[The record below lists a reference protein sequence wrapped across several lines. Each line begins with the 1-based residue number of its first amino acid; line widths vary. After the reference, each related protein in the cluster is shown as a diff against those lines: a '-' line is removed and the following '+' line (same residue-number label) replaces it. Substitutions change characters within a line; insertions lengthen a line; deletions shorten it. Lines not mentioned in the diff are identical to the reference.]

1 MATGNTIDELVIKI
15 KADTKQ
21 LQKELKQLE
30 GKIRVTGAAGNAA
43 FGMGGV
49 GIGRALVA
57 LKGPLIMASGGL
69 LAMGVAI
76 HQVAKVGM
84 EFEDLADSLNT
95 VFGSIDQG
103 TVAMGKILSFAQKT
117 PFQIETVTKSF
128 IALKSAGIEP
138 NERMMQV
145 FADTASTSTDQ
156 LGVFEALVR
165 TVQRSASGGLGL
177 EELNMIMDRGID
189 VLGILNDELG
199 LTKNSIADFGATAE
213 GAKLITDALI
223 NGLERKFGGAM
234 ESKMDNLST
243 KASNMTIAFKEL
255 ANEIYISGLDDQ
267 LKGLVDSITEYVRK
281 LTEAKRL
288 QSGMGTG
295 VIMTGDISLD
305 RSALEQQ
312 REDLEKLEK
321 IQQRIVAENKDPNKQ
336 AMFQGDLDV
345 TTQGL
350 INIGIELTKLGRT
363 EAARM
368 NIFKGGNDVDVDGIR
383 IKGQLM
389 RALTLAAKEMDKL
402 DGDTVDATFA
412 LDNFD
417 KIISMKLN
425 GKTLEEMGYKTE
437 DVRKALKRLST
448 QSGTTQESID
458 IFAGVI
464 ASASQAFT
472 TDFVNSLMAGENA
485 LESFN
490 DFAKNLV
497 SQIIATFLQL
507 AVVNKILNSV
517 FTGANSGKGLGLP
530 ELAGGGAIQ
539 PNQPT
544 LVGERGP
551 EIFVPN
557 TGGRIIN
564 NSDSKGAMGGG
575 TTVINQSINFATGV
589 VPTVRAEVMRMMPQI
604 AEVTKGAVAEAA
616 MRGGNYRRML
626 QGG

>member
-1 MATGNTIDELVIKI
+1 MAKIDELVIQI

-21 LQKELKQLE
+21 LKAELD
-30 GKIRVTGAAGNAA
+30 KINAKIKTSGAAGGAA
-43 FGMGGV
+43 FGGMAAGLSKVKGGAIVATAAFVLMGKAV
-49 GIGRALVA
+49 QEI
-57 LKGPLIMASGGL
+57 
-69 LAMGVAI
+69 
-76 HQVAKVGM
+76 AKVGM

-95 VFGSIDQG
+95 VFGSVEQG
-103 TVAMGKILSFAQKT
+103 TLAMEKVLSFAQKT
-117 PFQIETVTKSF
+117 PFQVETVTKSF

-138 NERMMQV
+138 SERMMQV

-255 ANEIYISGLDDQ
+255 ANEIYISGLDAQ
-267 LKGLVDSITEYVRK
+267 LKGLVDSITNYVRK
-281 LTEAKRL
+281 LTEARRV
-288 QSGMGTG
+288 QAGMGTG
-295 VIMTGDISLD
+295 VVLTGDISLD

-312 REDLEKLEK
+312 REDLEKLQI
-321 IQQRIVAENKDPNKQ
+321 IQKRIVDENKDPNKQ
-336 AMFQGDLDV
+336 LFFEESLQ
-345 TTQGL
+345 TTEITL
-350 INIGIELTKLGRT
+350 ANIAKELTNIGREEVK
-363 EAARM
+363 RM
-368 NIFKGGNDVDVDGIR
+368 NIFKQGNSVDVDGIR
-383 IKGQLM
+383 VKGQLM
-389 RALTLAAKEMDKL
+389 RALTLAANEMDKL

-412 LDNFD
+412 LENFD

-437 DVRKALKRLST
+437 DVRKALQNLST
-448 QSGTTQESID
+448 QTKDSQEAID
-458 IFAGVI
+458 VFAQVI
-464 ASASQAFT
+464 STSANAFT
-472 TDFVNSLMAGENA
+472 NDFVNALMEGESA

-490 DFAKNLV
+490 DFAKSLV
-497 SQIIATFLQL
+497 SQIISTFLQL
-507 AVVNKILNSV
+507 AVVNKILNAV
-517 FTGANSGKGLGLP
+517 FQSANGGKGLNLP
-530 ELAGGGAIQ
+530 ELASGGTIQ
-539 PNQPT
+539 RGQPT
-544 LVGERGP
+544 VVGERGP

-557 TGGRIIN
+557 SSGTIMNGMN
-564 NSDSKGAMGGG
+564 TKNAMGGG
-575 TTVINQSINFATGV
+575 STIVVNQSVNFATGV
-589 VPTVRAEVMRMMPQI
+589 VPTVRAEVMKMMPQI
-604 AEVTKGAVAEAA
+604 ADVTKGAVAEAA

>member
-1 MATGNTIDELVIKI
+1 MNEIDKLIIKI
-15 KADTKQ
+15 EADTKQ
-21 LQKELKQLE
+21 LKAELNKIE
-30 GKIRVTGAAGNAA
+30 GKIKTTGAAGNVA

-49 GIGRALVA
+49 GIGRALMA
-57 LKGPLIMASGGL
+57 LKGPLIMATAGL
-69 LAMGVAI
+69 VAMGVAI
-76 HQVAKVGM
+76 HNIAKVGM

-95 VFGSIDQG
+95 VFGSIDKG

-255 ANEIYISGLDDQ
+255 ANEIYISGLDAQ
-267 LKGLVDSITEYVRK
+267 LKGLVDSITNYVRK
-281 LTEAKRL
+281 LTEARRV
-288 QSGMGTG
+288 QAGMGTG
-295 VIMTGDISLD
+295 VVLTGDISLD

-312 REDLEKLEK
+312 REDLEKLQI
-321 IQQRIVAENKDPNKQ
+321 IQKRIVDENKDPNKQ
-336 AMFQGDLDV
+336 LFFEESLQ
-345 TTQGL
+345 TTEITL
-350 INIGIELTKLGRT
+350 ANIAKELTNIGREEVK
-363 EAARM
+363 RM
-368 NIFKGGNDVDVDGIR
+368 NIFKQGNSVDVDGIR
-383 IKGQLM
+383 VKGQLM
-389 RALTLAAKEMDKL
+389 RALTLAAGEMDKL

-412 LDNFD
+412 LENFD

-437 DVRKALKRLST
+437 DVRKALQNLST
-448 QSGTTQESID
+448 QTKDSQEAID
-458 IFAGVI
+458 VFAQVI
-464 ASASQAFT
+464 STSANAFSN
-472 TDFVNSLMAGENA
+472 DFVNALMNGESA

-490 DFAKNLV
+490 DFAKSLV
-497 SQIIATFLQL
+497 SQIISTFLQL
-507 AVVNKILNSV
+507 AVVNKILNAV
-517 FTGANSGKGLGLP
+517 FSSANGGKGLNLP
-530 ELAGGGAIQ
+530 ELASGGTIQ
-539 PNQPT
+539 RGQPT

-557 TGGRIIN
+557 SSGTIMNGMN
-564 NSDSKGAMGGG
+564 TKNAMGGG
-575 TTVINQSINFATGV
+575 STIVVNQSVNFATGV
-589 VPTVRAEVMRMMPQI
+589 VPTVRAEVMKMMPQI
-604 AEVTKGAVAEAA
+604 ADVTKGAVAEAA
-616 MRGGNYRRML
+616 MRGGNYRRAL

>member
-1 MATGNTIDELVIKI
+1 MAKIDELVIQI

-21 LQKELKQLE
+21 LKAELD
-30 GKIRVTGAAGNAA
+30 KINAKIKTSGAAGGAA
-43 FGMGGV
+43 FGGMAAGLSKVKGGAIVATAAFVVMGKV
-49 GIGRALVA
+49 VQEI
-57 LKGPLIMASGGL
+57 
-69 LAMGVAI
+69 
-76 HQVAKVGM
+76 AKVGM

-95 VFGSIDQG
+95 VFGSVEQG
-103 TVAMGKILSFAQKT
+103 TLAMEKVLSFAQKT
-117 PFQIETVTKSF
+117 PFQVETVTKSF

-138 NERMMQV
+138 SERMMQV

-255 ANEIYISGLDDQ
+255 ANEIYISGLDAQ
-267 LKGLVDSITEYVRK
+267 LKGLVDSITNYVRK
-281 LTEAKRL
+281 LTEARRV
-288 QSGMGTG
+288 QAGVGTG
-295 VIMTGDISLD
+295 VVLTGDISLD

-312 REDLEKLEK
+312 REDLEKLQI
-321 IQQRIVAENKDPNKQ
+321 IQKRIVDENKDPNKQ
-336 AMFQGDLDV
+336 LFFEESLQ
-345 TTQGL
+345 TTEITL
-350 INIGIELTKLGRT
+350 ANIAKELTNIGREEVK
-363 EAARM
+363 RM
-368 NIFKGGNDVDVDGIR
+368 NIFKQGNSVDVDGIR
-383 IKGQLM
+383 VKGQLM
-389 RALTLAAKEMDKL
+389 RALTLAAGEMDKL

-437 DVRKALKRLST
+437 DVRKALENLST
-448 QSGTTQESID
+448 QTKDSQEAID
-458 IFAGVI
+458 VFAQVI
-464 ASASQAFT
+464 SSSANAFT
-472 TDFVNSLMAGENA
+472 NDFVNALMEGESA

-490 DFAKNLV
+490 DFAKSLV
-497 SQIIATFLQL
+497 SQIISTFLQL
-507 AVVNKILNSV
+507 AVVNKILNAV
-517 FTGANSGKGLGLP
+517 FSSANGGKGLNLP
-530 ELAGGGAIQ
+530 ELASGGTIQ
-539 PNQPT
+539 RGQPT
-544 LVGERGP
+544 VVGERGP

-557 TGGRIIN
+557 SSGTIMNGMN
-564 NSDSKGAMGGG
+564 TKNAMGGG
-575 TTVINQSINFATGV
+575 STIVVNQSVNFATGV
-589 VPTVRAEVMRMMPQI
+589 VPTVRAEVTKMMPQI
-604 AEVTKGAVAEAA
+604 ADVTKGAVAEAA
-616 MRGGNYRRML
+616 MRGGNFRRAL

>member
-1 MATGNTIDELVIKI
+1 MNEIDKLIIKI
-15 KADTKQ
+15 EADTKQ
-21 LQKELKQLE
+21 LKAELNKIE
-30 GKIRVTGAAGNAA
+30 GKIKTTGAAGNVA

-49 GIGRALVA
+49 GIGRALMA
-57 LKGPLIMASGGL
+57 LKGPLIMATAGL
-69 LAMGVAI
+69 VAMGVAI
-76 HQVAKVGM
+76 HNIAKVGM

-95 VFGSIDQG
+95 VFGSIDKG

-255 ANEIYISGLDDQ
+255 ANEIYISGLDAQ
-267 LKGLVDSITEYVRK
+267 LKGLVDSITNYVRK
-281 LTEAKRL
+281 LTEARRV
-288 QSGMGTG
+288 QAGMGTG
-295 VIMTGDISLD
+295 VVLTGDISLD

-312 REDLEKLEK
+312 REDLEKLQI
-321 IQQRIVAENKDPNKQ
+321 IQKRIVDENKDPNKQ
-336 AMFQGDLDV
+336 LFFEESLQ
-345 TTQGL
+345 TTEITL
-350 INIGIELTKLGRT
+350 ANIAKELTNIGREEVK
-363 EAARM
+363 RM
-368 NIFKGGNDVDVDGIR
+368 NIFKQGNSVDVDGIR
-383 IKGQLM
+383 VKGQLM
-389 RALTLAAKEMDKL
+389 RALTLAAGEMDKL

-412 LDNFD
+412 LENFD

-437 DVRKALKRLST
+437 DVRKALQNLST
-448 QSGTTQESID
+448 QTKDSQEAID
-458 IFAGVI
+458 VFAQVI
-464 ASASQAFT
+464 STSANAFSN
-472 TDFVNSLMAGENA
+472 DFVNALMNGESA

-490 DFAKNLV
+490 DFAKSLV
-497 SQIIATFLQL
+497 SQIISTFLQL
-507 AVVNKILNSV
+507 AVVNKILNAV
-517 FTGANSGKGLGLP
+517 FSSANGGKGLNLP
-530 ELAGGGAIQ
+530 ELASGGTIQ
-539 PNQPT
+539 RGQPT

-557 TGGRIIN
+557 SSGTIMNGMN
-564 NSDSKGAMGGG
+564 TKNAMGGG
-575 TTVINQSINFATGV
+575 STIVVNQSVNFATGV
-589 VPTVRAEVMRMMPQI
+589 VPTVRAEVMKMMPQI
-604 AEVTKGAVAEAA
+604 ADVTKGAVAEAA

>member
-1 MATGNTIDELVIKI
+1 MNEIDKLIIKI
-15 KADTKQ
+15 EADTKQ
-21 LQKELKQLE
+21 LKAELNKIE
-30 GKIRVTGAAGNAA
+30 GKIKTTGARGGAA
-43 FGMGGV
+43 FGMAGHGL
-49 GIGRALVA
+49 GSIITK
-57 LKGPLIMASGGL
+57 LKGPIIGATAGL
-69 LAMGVAI
+69 VAMGVAI
-76 HQVAKVGM
+76 HQIAKVGM

-103 TVAMGKILSFAQKT
+103 NVAMGKILSFAQKT

-267 LKGLVDSITEYVRK
+267 LKGLVDSITEFVRK
-281 LTEAKRL
+281 LTEARRL

-295 VIMTGDISLD
+295 VVMTGDISLD

-321 IQQRIVAENKDPNKQ
+321 IQQRIVNTNKDPNKQ
-336 AMFQGDLDV
+336 AMFQGQLDV
-345 TTQGL
+345 TQQGL
-350 INIGIELTKLGRT
+350 INIGIELTKLGRI
-363 EAARM
+363 EASRIAT
-368 NIFKGGNDVDVDGIR
+368 FKGGNDVDVDGIK

-448 QSGTTQESID
+448 ESETTQESID

-472 TDFVNSLMAGENA
+472 TDFVNSLMAGESA

-507 AVVNKILNSV
+507 AVVNKILNAV
-517 FTGANSGKGLGLP
+517 FSSANGGKGLGLP
-530 ELAGGGAIQ
+530 ELASGGTIQ
-539 PNQPT
+539 RGQPT

-557 TGGRIIN
+557 SSGTIMNGMN
-564 NSDSKGAMGGG
+564 TKNAMGGG

-589 VPTVRAEVMRMMPQI
+589 VPTVRAEVMKMMPQI
-604 AEVTKGAVAEAA
+604 ADVTKGAVAEAA